1 MIAWTLIIA
10 ALVVID
16 QITKLI
22 AAHLLTS
29 GRSVDVIGG
38 IFRFTYV
45 ENEGAAFGM
54 LSEHRWIFMIIS
66 AAAVLALFV
75 YLWRF
80 RPDSRIA
87 CMAVSMITAGGIG
100 NMIDRVFL
108 GYVIDF
114 LDFCAF
120 PEIWPWVFNF
130 ADVCVCVGGAMLTV
144 WLIVSIFGEAK
155 NEKQE
160 KMRTSEGDGAENE
173 KK

>member
-16 QITKLI
+16 QITKLM
-22 AAHLLTS
+22 AAHLLTA

-54 LSEHRWIFMIIS
+54 LSEHRWVFMIIS

-87 CMAVSMITAGGIG
+87 CMAISMITAGGIG

-130 ADVCVCVGGAMLTV
+130 ADVCVCVGGAMLAV
-144 WLIVSIFGEAK
+144 WLIVSIFREAK
-155 NEKQE
+155 IEKQE
-160 KMRTSEGDGAENE
+160 KMQASAGDAKNE